1 MNGVAEKLLHIVFE
15 IDSSITEE
23 QKSRVLAI
31 LRGDEAKT
39 TPELRP
45 LLSRRQV
52 AEILNKTPQAID
64 FYVRKGL
71 LEKVTFGNSS
81 RASGITEASVRAL
94 LGGETTTSRRPTATP
109 PKKRLSDFDNAP

>member
-1 MNGVAEKLLHIVFE
+1 MNSVAEKLLHIVFE
-15 IDSSITEE
+15 IDPSITEE

-31 LRGDEAKT
+31 LRGDEAKA

-52 AEILNKTPQAID
+52 AELLNKTPQAID

-94 LGGETTTSRRPTATP
+94 LSGAKTA
-109 PKKRLSDFDNAP
+109 SA

>member
-1 MNGVAEKLLHIVFE
+1 MNSVAEKLILTVFE
-15 IDSSITEE
+15 IDPSITEE
-23 QKSRVLAI
+23 QKFRVLAI
-31 LRGDEAKT
+31 LRGEEAKS

-52 AEILNKTPQAID
+52 AELLNKTPQAVD

-81 RASGITEASVRAL
+81 RASGISEASVRAL
-94 LGGETTTSRRPTATP
+94 LNGETTTSRRPTATP
-109 PKKRLSDFDNAP
+109 PKMKLSDFDSAP

>member
-1 MNGVAEKLLHIVFE
+1 MNSVAEKLILTVFE
-15 IDSSITEE
+15 IDPSITEE

-31 LRGDEAKT
+31 LRGEESRS

-52 AEILNKTPQAID
+52 AELLNKTPQMID
-64 FYVRKGL
+64 YYVKKGL
-71 LEKVTFGNSS
+71 LEKVTFGDSS

-94 LGGETTTSRRPTATP
+94 LESSTPVSR
-109 PKKRLSDFDNAP
+109 

>member
-1 MNGVAEKLLHIVFE
+1 MNSVAEKLLHIAFE
-15 IDSSITEE
+15 IDPSITEE

-31 LRGDEAKT
+31 LRGEEARAT
-39 TPELRP
+39 SELRP

-52 AEILNKTPQAID
+52 AELLNKTPLAID

-94 LGGETTTSRRPTATP
+94 LGGAKTTSA
-109 PKKRLSDFDNAP
+109 

>member
-1 MNGVAEKLLHIVFE
+1 MNSVAEKLLHIAFE
-15 IDSSITEE
+15 IDPSITEE
-23 QKSRVLAI
+23 QKARVLAI
-31 LRGDEAKT
+31 LRGDEARA

-52 AEILNKTPQAID
+52 AELLNKTPQAID

-94 LGGETTTSRRPTATP
+94 LNGAKNTSE
-109 PKKRLSDFDNAP
+109 

>member
-1 MNGVAEKLLHIVFE
+1 MNSVAEKLLHIAFE
-15 IDSSITEE
+15 IDPSITEE

-31 LRGDEAKT
+31 LRGEEARAT
-39 TPELRP
+39 SELRP

-52 AEILNKTPQAID
+52 AELLNKTPQAVD

-94 LGGETTTSRRPTATP
+94 LNGAKNTSE
-109 PKKRLSDFDNAP
+109 

>member
-1 MNGVAEKLLHIVFE
+1 MNSVAEKLLHIAFE
-15 IDSSITEE
+15 IDPSITEE
-23 QKSRVLAI
+23 QKARVLAI
-31 LRGDEAKT
+31 LRGDEARA

-52 AEILNKTPQAID
+52 AELLNKTPQAVD

-94 LGGETTTSRRPTATP
+94 LNGAKNTSE
-109 PKKRLSDFDNAP
+109 

>member
-1 MNGVAEKLLHIVFE
+1 MNSVTEKLILTMLE
-15 IDSSITEE
+15 IDPSITEE

-31 LRGDEAKT
+31 LRGDEAKA

-52 AEILNKTPQAID
+52 AEILNKTPQMID
-64 FYVRKGL
+64 YYVRKGL
-71 LEKVTFGNSS
+71 LEKVTFGDSS

-94 LGGETTTSRRPTATP
+94 LESPTHGVP
-109 PKKRLSDFDNAP
+109 